1 MRSSLESAKQLS
13 LRLQIVRSMSQV
25 NGQDALSVARKYIR
39 RRQRAVNSGEAAPGF
54 PVNPSLLFH
63 IVPEDFDPLAAM
75 SAVRGFSPFNIVPR
89 ANRNDWKGRFTRQGY
104 RFDLTTA
111 EWRAFVGLL
120 HSGAVEFG
128 VAPAGEHGIAW
139 STVEWVF
146 TEALYEIA
154 RFVWSSP
161 SKPQVAFLSLLV
173 MGSTPEG
180 LVGLPR
186 SFVANYPN
194 AFEETRFRLGPL
206 VMRVEEVGTRQFQP
220 MFDLLFQCAGFR
232 NAPAILDL

>member
-1 MRSSLESAKQLS
+1 MNPANE
-13 LRLQIVRSMSQV
+13 
-25 NGQDALSVARKYIR
+25 QDALRVVRKYIR
-39 RRQRAVNSGEAAPGF
+39 RRERSVIRGEAAPGF

-63 IVPEDFDPLAAM
+63 IVPEDFDPLAAE

-89 ANRNDWKGRFTRQGY
+89 ANRNDWKGRFTRHGY
-104 RFDLTTA
+104 RFDLASA
-111 EWRAFVGLL
+111 EGRAIVGLL

-128 VAPAGEHGIAW
+128 VVPAGEHGIDW

-146 TEALYEIA
+146 TEALYELA

-161 SKPQVAFLSLLV
+161 SKPKVAFLSLLV
-173 MGSTPEG
+173 TGATPEG
-180 LVGLPR
+180 IVGVPE

-194 AFEETRFRLGPL
+194 VFEETKLRLGPL
-206 VMRVEEVGTRQFQP
+206 VMKIEEVGTRQFQP

-232 NAPAILDL
+232 NAPGLLDL